1 MITYI
6 IMYMETKKEQ
16 KNETKEK
23 RRLTGEQRQLR
34 RKMLVYPL
42 MGLTFLGCMW
52 LIFAPSQED
61 REKEKLGQGFN
72 TDMPQPEN
80 AGIIGDKAKAYE
92 QQQLEKRQKQRRGMV
107 GDLSSFWN
115 DTDVKPDA
123 ADAPEDCRLTPVE
136 TPRKET
142 ESRQHAGIRSSVTA
156 NKRLN
161 TSLGTFYEPPKEDAE
176 KEELRQRID
185 ELERMVMEQE
195 KKPSTM
201 EEQVALLEKS
211 YELAAKYRNG
221 GNNAGQ
227 AVQPEETETP
237 AGHRGKKRMKAE
249 AVSGVRPTTVSALPQ
264 PLTDPAFIADYG
276 CERNYGF
283 HTAIGTAEA
292 AGKNTITAC
301 VQGDQTI
308 TDGQTVKF
316 RLLEPMRVSGRTV
329 PQNATLVGAARLQG
343 ERLEI
348 SITSLEHQG
357 NIIPVELEVYDNDGQ
372 AGIFIPGSMEIDAAK
387 EIGANMGSSLG
398 SSISISTDA
407 GAQLASD
414 LGKGVIQ
421 GVSQYISKRMRTVRV
436 HLKSGYRVLLYQEKE

>member
-1 MITYI
+1 
-6 IMYMETKKEQ
+6 MEKEQ
-16 KNETKEK
+16 KKNETKEK
-23 RRLTGEQRQLR
+23 RPLTEEQRLLR
-34 RKMLVYPL
+34 RKMLAFPL
-42 MGLTFLGCMW
+42 MVLTFLGCMW

-61 REKEKLGQGFN
+61 REKERQGQGFN
-72 TDMPQPEN
+72 TDMPQPEDSK
-80 AGIIGDKAKAYE
+80 IIGDKAKAYE
-92 QQQLEKRQKQRRGMV
+92 QQLLEKRQKQRRGMV
-107 GDLSSFWN
+107 GDLSSFWD

-123 ADAPEDCRLTPVE
+123 ADAPEDCRLTPAE

-142 ESRQHAGIRSSVTA
+142 DSRQHAGIRSSATA

-176 KEELRQRID
+176 KKELRQRID

-195 KKPSTM
+195 KQPARM

-211 YELAAKYRNG
+211 YELAAKYQNG
-221 GNNAGQ
+221 GSNAGQ
-227 AVQPEETETP
+227 TARTDGTEMTESN
-237 AGHRGKKRMKAE
+237 AGEKKMKAE
-249 AVSGVRPTTVSALPQ
+249 PVSGVQQLVVSALPQ
-264 PLTDPAFIADYG
+264 PLTDSAFIADYG
-276 CERNYGF
+276 GERNYGF

-308 TDGQTVKF
+308 TDGQTVKL

-329 PQNATLVGAARLQG
+329 PRNATLVGAARLQG

-398 SSISISTDA
+398 SSINISTDA

>member
-1 MITYI
+1 
-6 IMYMETKKEQ
+6 
-16 KNETKEK
+16 
-23 RRLTGEQRQLR
+23 
-34 RKMLVYPL
+34 
-42 MGLTFLGCMW
+42 
-52 LIFAPSQED
+52 
-61 REKEKLGQGFN
+61 
-72 TDMPQPEN
+72 
-80 AGIIGDKAKAYE
+80 
-92 QQQLEKRQKQRRGMV
+92 
-107 GDLSSFWN
+107 
-115 DTDVKPDA
+115 
-123 ADAPEDCRLTPVE
+123 
-136 TPRKET
+136 
-142 ESRQHAGIRSSVTA
+142 
-156 NKRLN
+156 
-161 TSLGTFYEPPKEDAE
+161 
-176 KEELRQRID
+176 
-185 ELERMVMEQE
+185 MEQE
-195 KKPSTM
+195 KKPSAM

-211 YELAAKYRNG
+211 YELAAKYQNG

-264 PLTDPAFIADYG
+264 PLTAPTFIADYG
-276 CERNYGF
+276 DERNYGF
-283 HTAIGTAEA
+283 HTAIGTAEVP
-292 AGKNTITAC
+292 GKNTITAC

-308 TDGQTVKF
+308 TDGQTVKL

-329 PQNATLVGAARLQG
+329 PRNATLVGSARLQG

-348 SITSLEHQG
+348 GITSLEHQG

-398 SSISISTDA
+398 SSINISTDA